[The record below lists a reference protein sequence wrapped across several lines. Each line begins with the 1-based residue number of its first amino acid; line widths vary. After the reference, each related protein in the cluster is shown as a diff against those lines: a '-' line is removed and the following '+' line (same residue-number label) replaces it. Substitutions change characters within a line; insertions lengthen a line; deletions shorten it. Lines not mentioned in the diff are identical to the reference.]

1 MDSVVSSGKKIERI
15 PKCKREECLVLFRS
29 GCGYKKAA
37 RLSGL
42 NAYTVREYLRRYK
55 AGDLSW
61 ADRGKD
67 ISHDD
72 YGSRSQVQYR
82 DSFRN

>member
-1 MDSVVSSGKKIERI
+1 METEASSGKKRERI
-15 PKCKREECLVLFRS
+15 PKCKREECLDLFRS

-55 AGDLSW
+55 TGDLSW

-67 ISHDD
+67 ISLDD

>member
-1 MDSVVSSGKKIERI
+1 MNETVSSGKKRGRI
-15 PKCKREECLVLFRS
+15 PKCKREECLDLFRS